1 MALVKRS
8 LTVGGHRTS
17 VALEEQFW
25 RTLEAIA
32 ERRGISMP
40 RLVAE
45 IDEAR
50 AHNDPLASAL
60 RVHALVNR

>member
-17 VALEEQFW
+17 VALEGEFW
-25 RTLEAIA
+25 RTLEDIA

-40 RLVAE
+40 RLIAD
-45 IDEAR
+45 IDGSR
-50 AHNDPLASAL
+50 SHHDPLASAL
-60 RVHALVNR
+60 RVYALLNR